1 MACLRIL
8 LEQAKCMVVNA
19 ILLAILLALKASPA
33 SKCQHKFK
41 PTMDRIAFEF
51 QRTINLNDRLK
62 LPLEKK
68 RIQF

>member
-1 MACLRIL
+1 MKCLQIL
-8 LEQAKCMVVNA
+8 VEQAKFMVVYV
-19 ILLAILLALKASPA
+19 ILLALNASPA